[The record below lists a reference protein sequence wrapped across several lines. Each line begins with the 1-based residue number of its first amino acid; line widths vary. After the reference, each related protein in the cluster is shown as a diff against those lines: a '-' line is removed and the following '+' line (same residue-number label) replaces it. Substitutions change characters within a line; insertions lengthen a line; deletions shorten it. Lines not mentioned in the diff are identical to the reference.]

1 MWEEAPVVQ
10 DGSCVL
16 PLGLYTAYTAHLHRD
31 KALLKRLL
39 KVGAGRLERAGN
51 VCLVAEG
58 GMWPVALG
66 LRHTPLLPQGLQKK
80 RPWDAQ
86 AALLRRRLLELTQ
99 SFLLPLVRLGQG
111 VGDTGLW
118 PQTHCPPPQEQYM
131 ASLMPLQKSITPWKV
146 GVWVVVGAGRG
157 GWVLNQILEDGG
169 GHLGV
174 GMGKRWWECRSSQGW
189 VSP

>member
-66 LRHTPLLPQGLQKK
+66 LRHPPSSHRACRRSG
-80 RPWDAQ
+80 PGM
-86 AALLRRRLLELTQ
+86 RRL
-99 SFLLPLVRLGQG
+99 P
-111 VGDTGLW
+111 
-118 PQTHCPPPQEQYM
+118 C
-131 ASLMPLQKSITPWKV
+131 
-146 GVWVVVGAGRG
+146 
-157 GWVLNQILEDGG
+157 
-169 GHLGV
+169 
-174 GMGKRWWECRSSQGW
+174 
-189 VSP
+189 